1 MPAASISANRIVVT
15 SSRRREISLI
25 ISGLTYCGTLNSG
38 RLKCSSSAILP
49 FTWLL
54 PGRRSKAPSDEAYG
68 NNPALRGLASSSS
81 DRLRARGRQDHDVP
95 TAPGVRACQDAGHHS
110 GRFWELVVQAP
121 PDAIGDRRLR
131 APRWPGGRGRF

>member
-1 MPAASISANRIVVT
+1 MGTILRCGALLQAHRIGYV
-15 SSRRREISLI
+15 
-25 ISGLTYCGTLNSG
+25 
-38 RLKCSSSAILP
+38 
-49 FTWLL
+49 
-54 PGRRSKAPSDEAYG
+54 
-68 NNPALRGLASSSS
+68 LAV
-81 DRLRARGRQDHDVP
+81 AKTTMFP